1 MARSVIGLDIGS
13 FAIKLVELENEGG
26 RYKIKNFYVRDLY
39 GAGEEFDQEGPGV
52 SRLESALKDTFSA
65 VKLNPKRLK
74 NINTSLGGPSVSV
87 KQIKSIALS
96 PEEMDSS
103 LVFEARKHLPLDE
116 SDAVIDSQILRGD
129 MDTQDMDIL
138 LVATTKKVFDNHLSL
153 LKSVGIKSNIV
164 DAEILAIINS
174 YIVTQGDFLGEEA
187 LIFLNIGA
195 KYSTIAIVG
204 ENTMLFSRDISW
216 AGSNFTDD
224 IKTNMKV
231 EYTEAESIKKQ
242 RGIGALLGAVD
253 TGSGIRVARRM
264 ALDNLIDEVRRS
276 LRYYTKE
283 TGCREFQKILL
294 CGGSAPLPN
303 LNSHLAQH
311 LNMTVEIFN
320 PFASFI
326 TPPGFDD
333 YTGSRLAAA
342 CGLALREA

>member
-1 MARSVIGLDIGS
+1 
-13 FAIKLVELENEGG
+13 
-26 RYKIKNFYVRDLY
+26 
-39 GAGEEFDQEGPGV
+39 
-52 SRLESALKDTFSA
+52 
-65 VKLNPKRLK
+65 
-74 NINTSLGGPSVSV
+74 
-87 KQIKSIALS
+87 
-96 PEEMDSS
+96 
-103 LVFEARKHLPLDE
+103 
-116 SDAVIDSQILRGD
+116 
-129 MDTQDMDIL
+129 
-138 LVATTKKVFDNHLSL
+138 
-153 LKSVGIKSNIV
+153 
-164 DAEILAIINS
+164 
-174 YIVTQGDFLGEEA
+174 
-187 LIFLNIGA
+187 
-195 KYSTIAIVG
+195 
-204 ENTMLFSRDISW
+204 LFSRDIAW

-224 IKTNMKV
+224 IKGNMKI

-242 RGIGALLGAVD
+242 RGVGALMGAVD
-253 TGSGIRVARRM
+253 AGSGIRVARRM
-264 ALDNLIDEVRRS
+264 ALDNLIDEIRRS